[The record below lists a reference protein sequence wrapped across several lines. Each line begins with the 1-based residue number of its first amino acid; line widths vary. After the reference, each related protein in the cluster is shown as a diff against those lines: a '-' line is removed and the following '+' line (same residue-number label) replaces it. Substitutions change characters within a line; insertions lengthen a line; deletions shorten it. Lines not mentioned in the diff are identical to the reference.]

1 MVREFCLINNLGQTY
16 SLMDSEEF
24 AFFHKP
30 KGLGFDYNS
39 KYLKVGNVFSPS
51 IRELSQSVIDGE
63 LYFHYYENYRKLIS
77 FIHKATKLTLKY
89 VVPYKNSIK
98 TYYKDV
104 TIDNLTKGD
113 KEENG
118 YLISSISLNSLSLWY
133 EHSNFI
139 IEDDDNVC
147 YWDFYFDSYFAQYS
161 SRDLEYINNG
171 DLDGSIDLIIYGE
184 VTNPKISL
192 YIEGELF
199 QEIEIKTQLMENER
213 LYYSSKSDDFYIK
226 KRNSDGTYT
235 DLFDLNIITF
245 ENDNVLRIPP
255 GKQCRITL
263 TAVDSISKADLNI
276 YSYYV
281 SM

>member
-16 SLMDSEEF
+16 SLMDPEEF
-24 AFFHKP
+24 AYFHEP

-39 KYLKVGNVFSPS
+39 RYLKVGNVFSPS
-51 IRELSQSVIDGE
+51 IRELSQSVVDGE

-89 VVPYKNSIK
+89 VVPYKNSTK

-118 YLISSISLNSLSLWY
+118 YLISSMSLSLFFWY
-133 EHSNFI
+133 ERSNFI
-139 IEDDDNVC
+139 IEDDDNIC
-147 YWDFYFDSYFAQYS
+147 RWDFYFDSYFAQYS

-199 QEIEIKTQLMENER
+199 QEIEINTQLMENER

-235 DLFDLNIITF
+235 DLFDLNVITF

-263 TAVDSISKADLNI
+263 TAVDLIAKADLNV